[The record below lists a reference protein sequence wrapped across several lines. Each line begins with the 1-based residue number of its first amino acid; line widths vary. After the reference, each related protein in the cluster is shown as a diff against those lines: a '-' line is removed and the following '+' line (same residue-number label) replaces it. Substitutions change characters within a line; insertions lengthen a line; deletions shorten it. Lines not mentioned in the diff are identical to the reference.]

1 MGSLM
6 RSTSQAIGCLAL
18 LAISG
23 LARGELLYFVRG
35 GQAQLPAT
43 IEGKTVRL
51 DTPDGPRSFPI
62 EDFLAIVPGHDPE
75 AEWPERR
82 EAASKAGT
90 VEARFA
96 ALWWALENGLT
107 HQAISMLNG
116 SRPIALRHGPTLRCL
131 ASLDAL
137 APPCPDPDLE
147 SLRLR
152 LRPAR
157 FREIRGDH
165 VLLLHQATESEA
177 RERLELLE
185 RVVATFYLTLAAQG
199 IELTPPRERLISVWF
214 ADQRDY
220 IRFLRRA
227 EAEPF
232 IDTQGYYHP
241 TMRVV
246 FAFDTRSTEA
256 QRTGR
261 RAIAN
266 RGKEGAAES
275 DLARRTLLIDLEWR
289 AVDLGIA
296 AHETVHQVEV
306 ASGFSPR
313 LDDFPSWLHEG
324 FASQFEVVRGG
335 RWAGVGRVHDLRLPD
350 WRAIRPE
357 PRLAP
362 LLRDVGI
369 GHGYQ
374 RDRYAE
380 SWALV
385 YFLRK
390 TRPAE
395 FRTFLDLLRAP
406 STDSSARPDRAVE
419 AFRSAF
425 GNDVARLESDWRG
438 YLEGLKTPLE
448 SGRPEALGRESRLA
462 RPVPDH

>member
-1 MGSLM
+1 M
-6 RSTSQAIGCLAL
+6 RTTSRAIGCLAL
-18 LAISG
+18 LAICSP
-23 LARGELLYFVRG
+23 ARGELVYFVRG

-43 IEGKTVRL
+43 IQGKTVRL
-51 DTPDGPRSFPI
+51 DTTDGPRSFPI
-62 EDFLAIVPGHDPE
+62 EDFLAIIPGHDPE
-75 AEWPERR
+75 AGWPEQR

-96 ALWWALENGLT
+96 ASWWALENGLT
-107 HQAISMLNG
+107 HQAIAMLKE
-116 SRPIALRHGPTLRCL
+116 SRPTAPGHGPTLRCL
-131 ASLDAL
+131 ASLEAL
-137 APPCPDPDLE
+137 SPPCPDPDLE
-147 SLRLR
+147 SLRDR

-157 FREIRGDH
+157 FRETRGDH

-177 RERLELLE
+177 RERLDVLE

-199 IELTPPRERLISVWF
+199 IELPPPRRRLISVWF
-214 ADQRDY
+214 ADRRDY
-220 IRFLRRA
+220 VQFLRHA

-232 IDTQGYYHP
+232 VDTQGYYHP
-241 TMRVV
+241 TMHVV

-266 RGKEGAAES
+266 RKREGAAES
-275 DLARRTLLIDLEWR
+275 DLARQTLLLDLEWR

-296 AHETVHQVEV
+296 AHETVHQVAV

-350 WRAIRPE
+350 WRAIRPA

-362 LLRDVGI
+362 LLRDVGL

-390 TRPAE
+390 AQPAE

-406 STDSSARPDRAVE
+406 SPDSSTRPDRAVE

-425 GNDVARLESDWRG
+425 GNDISGLESEWRG
-438 YLEGLKTPLE
+438 YLEGRETPLE
-448 SGRPEALGRESRLA
+448 SGRPGPSGRESRLA
-462 RPVPDH
+462 RPVVDH